1 MVKFSLGADDSYAP
15 SYKGHSITIRRVGTD
30 WIASSGGMEGQACDS
45 REEAF
50 VGLAHEIDAA
60 ASPLPEIDA
69 LLRRWA
75 GEVDRIAPRLDEN
88 DDIAHLHLHECRST
102 LAITEQTMRATALR
116 FEELL
121 AKLKADA
128 R

>member
-1 MVKFSLGADDSYAP
+1 MVKFSLGSDDSYAA
-15 SYKGHSITIRRVGTD
+15 SYKGHSITIRRAGAE
-30 WIASSGGMEGQACDS
+30 WIASSGGIEGQARDS

-50 VGLAHEIDAA
+50 VCLAHEIDAA

-69 LLRRWA
+69 LLQRWVE
-75 GEVDRIAPRLDEN
+75 EVDRIAPRLDEN

-102 LAITEQTMRATALR
+102 LAITGETMRATALR